1 MSIEF
6 QTSLD
11 GLDAADADMDF
22 DPVRELIYCLSFI
35 VNRLL
40 LMAYC

>member
-22 DPVRELIYCLSFI
+22 DPVR
-35 VNRLL
+35 VHLL
-40 LMAYC
+40 LIVYC

>member
-22 DPVRELIYCLSFI
+22 DPVRVHFF